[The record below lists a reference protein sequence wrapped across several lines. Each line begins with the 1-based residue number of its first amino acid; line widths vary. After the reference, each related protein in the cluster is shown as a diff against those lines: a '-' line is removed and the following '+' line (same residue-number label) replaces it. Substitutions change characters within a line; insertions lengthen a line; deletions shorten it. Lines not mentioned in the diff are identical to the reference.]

1 MRTLV
6 MVAIAVT
13 LGSFGQVSMRWGMQ
27 LFGPLGG
34 PGKAMVVKLV
44 QAVFTPYVFLGLAL
58 YAVSSMFWL
67 VVLSQ
72 GKALNYV
79 YPLVAS
85 SYVIVL
91 ILSWI
96 FLGERSIPLTRVA
109 GVVLI
114 CLGVAFVA
122 KS

>member
-1 MRTLV
+1 LRTLV

-27 LFGPLGG
+27 VFGPLGE

-114 CLGVAFVA
+114 CLGVVFVA